1 MRRKRGKTGAA
12 VLGAGLIALAF
23 AALAGLAVAGLM
35 LRPPPTNSDTL
46 CRTDAPLGAHTLIL
60 IDATDKLERRHRRRL
75 EAVAANERARLSQY
89 ERLTLMRIDARRPR
103 EPAVLF
109 SKCLPKPPEQANFL
123 FENPR
128 QVEAQWNEEFA
139 DALDHALGRAGSS
152 RGQRASPLL
161 DALRAAAADPDFGA
175 EIPVRRLV
183 LVSDLLEHDP
193 EGFSLYA
200 PGADYAAW
208 SSGAAGAA
216 RGAPDLSGV
225 DVRLA
230 PLDRPEHSAAQAAA
244 LEGFWGPYFEAADA
258 RTVNIDPSY

>member
-1 MRRKRGKTGAA
+1 VRRRRGKSGATL
-12 VLGAGLIALAF
+12 LGAGLIALAF
-23 AALAGLAVAGLM
+23 LAQVGLAVAGLM
-35 LRPPPTNSDTL
+35 LRPPPTDAETL
-46 CRTDAPLGAHTLIL
+46 CRTDAPVAAHTLIL

-75 EAVAANERARLSQY
+75 EAVAAQERARLQQY

-128 QVEAQWNEEFA
+128 QVEAQWNEDFA
-139 DALDHALGRAGSS
+139 DALDHAIGRAGSS

-161 DALRAAAADPDFGA
+161 DGLRAAAADPDFGSD
-175 EIPVRRLV
+175 IPSRRLV

-200 PGADYAAW
+200 AGADYAAW
-208 SSGAAGAA
+208 EAQAA
-216 RGAPDLSGV
+216 RGAPDLAGV
-225 DVRLA
+225 AVRLA
-230 PLDRPEHSAAQAAA
+230 PLDRPEHASAQAAA
-244 LEGFWGPYFEAADA
+244 LEGFWTTYFEAAEA
-258 RTVNIDPSY
+258 RSVNIDPSY